1 MKPEPPAFW
10 LTNFSK
16 RNVSLA
22 DLNLTV
28 KALSSINLLDKRH
41 YDYTL
46 EQLEKSKTSG
56 SIFSK
61 RNALTVRQM
70 APIVTKMN
78 IPFDRETFIPTRER
92 STFSIK
98 EEYYDELNLSDEDFA
113 KENADIVVLDTKPL
127 PPKV

>member
-1 MKPEPPAFW
+1 MKPELPAFW
-10 LTNFSK
+10 LTNFSN

-28 KALSSINLLDKRH
+28 KAFSSINLLDKKH

-46 EQLEKSKTSG
+46 EQLEKSRKEG
-56 SIFSK
+56 SIFAK
-61 RNALTVRQM
+61 RTMLKVREV

-78 IPFDRETFIPTRER
+78 VPFDRETFIPTRER

-98 EEYYDELNLSDEDFA
+98 EEHYDELNLSDEDFA
-113 KENADIVVLDTKPL
+113 KENADIVALDTKPL